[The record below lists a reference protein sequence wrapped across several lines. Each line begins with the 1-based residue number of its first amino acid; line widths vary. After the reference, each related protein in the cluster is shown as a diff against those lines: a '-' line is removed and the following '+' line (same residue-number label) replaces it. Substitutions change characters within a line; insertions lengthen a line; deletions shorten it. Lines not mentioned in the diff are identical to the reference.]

1 MPTIAAIDVG
11 SNGIRLAI
19 GMANGTEPP
28 TVLEN
33 IRESVRLGQDV
44 FTKGSISE
52 ETLDKAVESF
62 KKFRA
67 IIDQHAVTNIKAVAT
82 SAAREA
88 MNREIFC
95 DRIMQATGIEITT
108 INAEEEARLIH
119 LGIAS
124 KIPLKNKLAMLI
136 DIGGGSV
143 EITLA
148 EGDTIIATESFRMGA
163 VRLLQVLEEKKHG
176 EKRFNQLVREYVESS
191 HKRIKKELGGKKIDV
206 CVGTGGNI
214 EALGDLRKELL
225 KKDRNTVVSLE
236 DLEVL
241 SKKLIGMT
249 YEARIQELQLRPDRA
264 DVIVPASMVLHKIVK
279 QAGVEE
285 VEVPHIGLKDGI
297 LIDIVEN
304 LYGTS
309 KQAHRDQV
317 TASAMAIGRKYSF
330 DEQHGTTVV
339 RLAGKLFDDTRMLH
353 NLNGEYRLLLEVSAL
368 LHDIGQFINTTGH
381 HKHTQYLLTANP
393 VIGLT
398 PSEMVIVANVARYHR
413 KSLPKPQHD
422 TYSALSS
429 KDKVVVSKLASIL
442 RVADALDNEH
452 ASKVAD
458 IAVEYKKPKLTLKL
472 TGEGDMLLE
481 RWAVARKSGLFEEVF
496 STKIVLDE

>member
-1 MPTIAAIDVG
+1 
-11 SNGIRLAI
+11 
-19 GMANGTEPP
+19 
-28 TVLEN
+28 
-33 IRESVRLGQDV
+33 
-44 FTKGSISE
+44 
-52 ETLDKAVESF
+52 
-62 KKFRA
+62 
-67 IIDQHAVTNIKAVAT
+67 
-82 SAAREA
+82 
-88 MNREIFC
+88 
-95 DRIMQATGIEITT
+95 
-108 INAEEEARLIH
+108 
-119 LGIAS
+119 
-124 KIPLKNKLAMLI
+124 
-136 DIGGGSV
+136 
-143 EITLA
+143 
-148 EGDTIIATESFRMGA
+148 
-163 VRLLQVLEEKKHG
+163 
-176 EKRFNQLVREYVESS
+176 
-191 HKRIKKELGGKKIDV
+191 
-206 CVGTGGNI
+206 
-214 EALGDLRKELL
+214 
-225 KKDRNTVVSLE
+225 
-236 DLEVL
+236 
-241 SKKLIGMT
+241 
-249 YEARIQELQLRPDRA
+249 
-264 DVIVPASMVLHKIVK
+264 MVLHKIVK